1 MRGGICRNAQTR
13 CRRSRLGSQ
22 VDQLLLRMSC
32 TGIFHGVMDGADDQ
46 DPSRTPKSVPI
57 LPTPG
62 SYPSPST
69 SRISSL
75 STPPERSTR
84 TRLCPSSTA
93 RRCNAGWYTVPK
105 SLPSLKHTASHIRPP
120 SNQPFLRPRIGPYR
134 ACPTASRARGAHL
147 YLVKWH
153 TASARAW
160 TGSKSTMRTPALRRR
175 GGRGR
180 TARR

>member
-13 CRRSRLGSQ
+13 CRRSRSGYQ
-22 VDQLLLRMSC
+22 VDRSLLRKSY
-32 TGIFHGVMDGADDQ
+32 TGAYCEAMDDADDK
-46 DPSRTPKSVPI
+46 DPSRTPRSEPT

-69 SRISSL
+69 SQVSSL
-75 STPPERSTR
+75 SVPHERSTR

-160 TGSKSTMRTPALRRR
+160 TGSKSTMRTPVLRRR

-180 TARR
+180 MARR